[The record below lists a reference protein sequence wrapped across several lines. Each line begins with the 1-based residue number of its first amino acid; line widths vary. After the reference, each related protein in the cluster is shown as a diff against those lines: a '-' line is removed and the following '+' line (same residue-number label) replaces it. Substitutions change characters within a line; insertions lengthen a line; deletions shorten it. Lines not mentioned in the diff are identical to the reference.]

1 MSILQSSGIF
11 GLIILLLTPML
22 MVAGIIVVAVTKSR
36 RAAYSLCVAAL
47 FPLMLGILGTFLGYM
62 AVNETAKVSKEQ
74 AVQSHIESGRSEA
87 RAPGYV
93 GLAASAIVLMAGG
106 IGVAVTKKAK
116 QE

>member
-62 AVNETAKVSKEQ
+62 AVNETAKVSTEQ
-74 AVQSHIESGRSEA
+74 AVESHIESGRSEA

-93 GLAASAIVLMAGG
+93 GLAASAILLMAGG